1 MQHPFIGDLSDK
13 TLDELQT
20 TINELTKK
28 LSYAYRIN
36 HMTMI
41 NQLQMAMDSYK
52 TEASKRLDE
61 LYKKQNIQNQ
71 INISKT

>member
-36 HMTMI
+36 HIGMVH
-41 NQLQMAMDSYK
+41 QLNMAMDSYK
-52 TEASKRLDE
+52 TEANKRLDE

>member
-36 HMTMI
+36 HYGMVQ
-41 NQLQMAMDSYK
+41 QLSMAMDSYK
-52 TEASKRLDE
+52 TEANKRLDD